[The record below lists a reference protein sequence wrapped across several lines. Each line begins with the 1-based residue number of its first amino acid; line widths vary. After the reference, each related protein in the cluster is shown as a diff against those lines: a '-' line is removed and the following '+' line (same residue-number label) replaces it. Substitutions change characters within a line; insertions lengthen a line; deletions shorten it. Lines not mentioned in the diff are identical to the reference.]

1 MFLGIKDGKWL
12 DEMSNITARYVN
24 GHEEYVIKDSS
35 FEGEIKLTYTR
46 SDKIDAML
54 VKAELPDSVKDKLV
68 V

>member
-54 VKAELPDSVKDKLV
+54 VKAELPDCVKD
-68 V
+68 